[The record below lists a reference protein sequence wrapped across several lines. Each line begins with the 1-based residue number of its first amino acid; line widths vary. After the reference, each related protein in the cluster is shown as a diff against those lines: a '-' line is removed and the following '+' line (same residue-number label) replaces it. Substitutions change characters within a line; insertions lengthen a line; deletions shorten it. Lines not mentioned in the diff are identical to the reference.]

1 MKKNNEFDEVL
12 ESPYDLVGQNLLY
25 KVKIIK
31 VKNLKLNFCKNLRI
45 EYQSFYDRSINY
57 SQLYNQNDE
66 KNVEFDIGEEFE
78 HKIEYLTK
86 EDVEF
91 LEKENIKFKIYACE
105 DVDKKEKIKI
115 DEKEVNEEE
124 ETDDND
130 VGYKLERK
138 NQIIIKENYFDDE
151 PDEPSEFI
159 KKDDGINIIN
169 NYFDN
174 KENNKGRGRS
184 ESQKLNNL
192 NKDKDCNIF

>member
-1 MKKNNEFDEVL
+1 MHVKMLIKK
-12 ESPYDLVGQNLLY
+12 
-25 KVKIIK
+25 
-31 VKNLKLNFCKNLRI
+31 
-45 EYQSFYDRSINY
+45 
-57 SQLYNQNDE
+57 
-66 KNVEFDIGEEFE
+66 
-78 HKIEYLTK
+78 
-86 EDVEF
+86 
-91 LEKENIKFKIYACE
+91 
-105 DVDKKEKIKI
+105 KI

>member
-1 MKKNNEFDEVL
+1 M
-12 ESPYDLVGQNLLY
+12 
-25 KVKIIK
+25 
-31 VKNLKLNFCKNLRI
+31 
-45 EYQSFYDRSINY
+45 
-57 SQLYNQNDE
+57 
-66 KNVEFDIGEEFE
+66 EFDIGEEFE